1 MCSMKFNNL
10 LYHFLGCRELP
21 EYGVSDD
28 DYGPLPPPSPS
39 LTPEIKAIVG
49 ELLVSIK
56 ERVIG
61 YPFRKFEDE
70 IIDPERLYLDD
81 VLENIHS
88 DMYENMDDVSKALST
103 VIDDGWRRG
112 TISVKARRGEVA
124 TFSPKEMSFFVKT
137 IRKTYSKVHDKILED
152 AARQTITENNNNDDA
167 VIINS
172 GLENTSDARPSAA
185 QPSAALPPVLDMQE
199 ISRDILGLG
208 GDLQRPSSQII
219 SIGGESYLLPQEPLP
234 APDTQQQLVLSQD
247 QAQQLLFAQQQGP
260 QQVLMEQQQQ
270 QQMLI
275 EQPLQQQ
282 QMLVEQPLQQQ
293 MVIEQPLQQQ
303 QMLIEHQQLQVQDQ
317 PQQLQLQQQDDQQ
330 LVLEPGQQHIFLDE
344 HGRQVV
350 LAPEQQLQ
358 LVRQF
363 DEGHQLVQIEEQQ
376 EQQLVQLEGENGER
390 VMLSFPEHNHLLFQA
405 QEEGMDLG

>member
-1 MCSMKFNNL
+1 MILINHDRLGTDWHLDASMNFKNL
-10 LYHFLGCRELP
+10 FHHFPGCGELP
-21 EYGVSDD
+21 EYGVSDN

-152 AARQTITENNNNDDA
+152 AARSITDNNNNDDA

-172 GLENTSDARPSAA
+172 GLEDTSDARPPAAQPSAA

-208 GDLQRPSSQII
+208 GDQQRPSSQII

-270 QQMLI
+270 QQMLL

-282 QMLVEQPLQQQ
+282 QMLVEQPLK
-293 MVIEQPLQQQ
+293 QQ
-303 QMLIEHQQLQVQDQ
+303 QMLIEHYTV
-317 PQQLQLQQQDDQQ
+317 
-330 LVLEPGQQHIFLDE
+330 
-344 HGRQVV
+344 
-350 LAPEQQLQ
+350 EQRLY
-358 LVRQF
+358 
-363 DEGHQLVQIEEQQ
+363 
-376 EQQLVQLEGENGER
+376 
-390 VMLSFPEHNHLLFQA
+390 
-405 QEEGMDLG
+405 

>member
-1 MCSMKFNNL
+1 MKVPKPLSQLAGGPNNVGVHKQSL
-10 LYHFLGCRELP
+10 LVPRTSRPAPALIPVPSQPLSLSSLQAP
-21 EYGVSDD
+21 AVSLMSSKPQFEILNVPSRPNIKISSTYTPHQPPRDRRD
-28 DYGPLPPPSPS
+28 SVEILPPSAPAP
-39 LTPEIKAIVG
+39 
-49 ELLVSIK
+49 
-56 ERVIG
+56 
-61 YPFRKFEDE
+61 
-70 IIDPERLYLDD
+70 
-81 VLENIHS
+81 
-88 DMYENMDDVSKALST
+88 
-103 VIDDGWRRG
+103 
-112 TISVKARRGEVA
+112 AR
-124 TFSPKEMSFFVKT
+124 
-137 IRKTYSKVHDKILED
+137 
-152 AARQTITENNNNDDA
+152 
-167 VIINS
+167 
-172 GLENTSDARPSAA
+172 RPSAG
-185 QPSAALPPVLDMQE
+185 QPAVLNMQE

-208 GDLQRPSSQII
+208 GDQQRPSSQII

-303 QMLIEHQQLQVQDQ
+303 QMLIEHQQLQVQEQ
-317 PQQLQLQQQDDQQ
+317 PQQLHLQQQDDQQ
-330 LVLEPGQQHIFLDE
+330 LVLEAGQQHIFLDE